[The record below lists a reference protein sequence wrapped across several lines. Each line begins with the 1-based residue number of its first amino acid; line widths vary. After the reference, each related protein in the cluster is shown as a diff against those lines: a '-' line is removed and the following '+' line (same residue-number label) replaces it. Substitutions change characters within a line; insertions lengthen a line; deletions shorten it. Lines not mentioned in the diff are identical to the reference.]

1 MLRAIF
7 VIFFFQL
14 LGEALK
20 KFFEMR
26 IPGPV
31 IGLILLLIT
40 LIFLKRFKTTAVNKL
55 KSDVLSTSN
64 YILSYLSLLFVPIGV
79 GVVMHL
85 SYLENNLFKVLVI
98 VFIQLLGEALKKFFE
113 MRIPGPVIG
122 LILLLITLIFLK
134 RFKTTAI
141 NKLKSDVLSTSN
153 YILSYLSLLFVPI
166 GVGVVMHLSYLE
178 NNLFKVLVIVFIST
192 ILTIGLT
199 AFLMEKIN
207 KRINKK

>member
-1 MLRAIF
+1 
-7 VIFFFQL
+7 
-14 LGEALK
+14 
-20 KFFEMR
+20 MR

-98 VFIQLLGEALKKFFE
+98 VFI
-113 MRIPGPVIG
+113 
-122 LILLLITLIFLK
+122 
-134 RFKTTAI
+134 
-141 NKLKSDVLSTSN
+141 
-153 YILSYLSLLFVPI
+153 
-166 GVGVVMHLSYLE
+166 
-178 NNLFKVLVIVFIST
+178 ST

>member
-7 VIFFFQL
+7 AIFSYQL
-14 LGEALK
+14 LGEAIK

-40 LIFLKRFKTTAVNKL
+40 LIFLKRYKSEAISNLKEDVVNT
-55 KSDVLSTSN
+55 ST

-85 SYLENNLFKVLVI
+85 SYLENNLFKVLI
-98 VFIQLLGEALKKFFE
+98 
-113 MRIPGPVIG
+113 
-122 LILLLITLIFLK
+122 
-134 RFKTTAI
+134 
-141 NKLKSDVLSTSN
+141 
-153 YILSYLSLLFVPI
+153 
-166 GVGVVMHLSYLE
+166 
-178 NNLFKVLVIVFIST
+178 IVFIST
-192 ILTIGLT
+192 ILTISLT

>member
-20 KFFEMR
+20 KFFEML

-40 LIFLKRFKTTAVNKL
+40 LIFLKRFKTRAINNL
-55 KSDVLSTSN
+55 KSDVLNTSN

-85 SYLENNLFKVLVI
+85 SYLENNLFKVLI
-98 VFIQLLGEALKKFFE
+98 
-113 MRIPGPVIG
+113 
-122 LILLLITLIFLK
+122 
-134 RFKTTAI
+134 
-141 NKLKSDVLSTSN
+141 
-153 YILSYLSLLFVPI
+153 
-166 GVGVVMHLSYLE
+166 
-178 NNLFKVLVIVFIST
+178 IVFIST
-192 ILTIGLT
+192 VLTIGLT

>member
-31 IGLILLLIT
+31 LGLILLLIF
-40 LIFLKRFKTTAVNKL
+40 LIFLKRFKTAAITNL
-55 KSDVLSTSN
+55 KEDVINTSN
-64 YILSYLSLLFVPIGV
+64 YILNYLSLLFVPIGV
-79 GVVMHL
+79 VVVMHL
-85 SYLENNLFKVLVI
+85 SYLENNLFKVLI
-98 VFIQLLGEALKKFFE
+98 
-113 MRIPGPVIG
+113 
-122 LILLLITLIFLK
+122 
-134 RFKTTAI
+134 
-141 NKLKSDVLSTSN
+141 
-153 YILSYLSLLFVPI
+153 
-166 GVGVVMHLSYLE
+166 
-178 NNLFKVLVIVFIST
+178 IVFIST

>member
-31 IGLILLLIT
+31 LGLILLLVV
-40 LIFLKRFKTTAVNKL
+40 LIFLRRFKTAAITNL
-55 KSDVLSTSN
+55 KEDVINTSN
-64 YILSYLSLLFVPIGV
+64 YILNYLSLLFVPIGV

-85 SYLENNLFKVLVI
+85 SYLENNLFKVLI
-98 VFIQLLGEALKKFFE
+98 
-113 MRIPGPVIG
+113 
-122 LILLLITLIFLK
+122 
-134 RFKTTAI
+134 
-141 NKLKSDVLSTSN
+141 
-153 YILSYLSLLFVPI
+153 
-166 GVGVVMHLSYLE
+166 
-178 NNLFKVLVIVFIST
+178 IVFIST

>member
-1 MLRAIF
+1 MLRSIF

-14 LGEALK
+14 LGEFLK

-40 LIFLKRFKTTAVNKL
+40 LIFLKKFKKTAIVNL
-55 KSDVLSTSN
+55 KADVINTSN

-85 SYLENNLFKVLVI
+85 SYLENNLFRVLI
-98 VFIQLLGEALKKFFE
+98 
-113 MRIPGPVIG
+113 
-122 LILLLITLIFLK
+122 
-134 RFKTTAI
+134 
-141 NKLKSDVLSTSN
+141 
-153 YILSYLSLLFVPI
+153 
-166 GVGVVMHLSYLE
+166 
-178 NNLFKVLVIVFIST
+178 IVFIST
-192 ILTIGLT
+192 ILTIGGT

-207 KRINKK
+207 RKLIKNDRKR

>member
-1 MLRAIF
+1 MLRSIF

-14 LGEALK
+14 MGEFLK

-40 LIFLKRFKTTAVNKL
+40 LIFLKRFKTRAINNL
-55 KSDVLSTSN
+55 KSDVLNTSN

-85 SYLENNLFKVLVI
+85 SYLENNLFKVLI
-98 VFIQLLGEALKKFFE
+98 
-113 MRIPGPVIG
+113 
-122 LILLLITLIFLK
+122 
-134 RFKTTAI
+134 
-141 NKLKSDVLSTSN
+141 
-153 YILSYLSLLFVPI
+153 
-166 GVGVVMHLSYLE
+166 
-178 NNLFKVLVIVFIST
+178 IVFIST
-192 ILTIGLT
+192 VLNIGLT

>member
-14 LGEALK
+14 LGEAIK

-31 IGLILLLIT
+31 LGLILLLVV
-40 LIFLKRFKTTAVNKL
+40 LIFLKRFKTTAITNL
-55 KSDVLSTSN
+55 KEDVINTSN
-64 YILSYLSLLFVPIGV
+64 YILNYLSLLFVPIGV

-85 SYLENNLFKVLVI
+85 SYLENNLFKVLI
-98 VFIQLLGEALKKFFE
+98 
-113 MRIPGPVIG
+113 
-122 LILLLITLIFLK
+122 
-134 RFKTTAI
+134 
-141 NKLKSDVLSTSN
+141 
-153 YILSYLSLLFVPI
+153 
-166 GVGVVMHLSYLE
+166 
-178 NNLFKVLVIVFIST
+178 IVFIST

>member
-20 KFFEMR
+20 KFFDMR

-31 IGLILLLIT
+31 LGLILLLVV
-40 LIFLKRFKTTAVNKL
+40 LIFLKRFKTEAITNL
-55 KSDVLSTSN
+55 KDDVINNSN
-64 YILSYLSLLFVPIGV
+64 YILNYLSLLFVPIGV

-85 SYLENNLFKVLVI
+85 SYLENNLFKVLI
-98 VFIQLLGEALKKFFE
+98 
-113 MRIPGPVIG
+113 
-122 LILLLITLIFLK
+122 
-134 RFKTTAI
+134 
-141 NKLKSDVLSTSN
+141 
-153 YILSYLSLLFVPI
+153 
-166 GVGVVMHLSYLE
+166 
-178 NNLFKVLVIVFIST
+178 IVFIST

>member
-14 LGEALK
+14 LGE
-20 KFFEMR
+20 
-26 IPGPV
+26 G
-31 IGLILLLIT
+31 
-40 LIFLKRFKTTAVNKL
+40 
-55 KSDVLSTSN
+55 
-64 YILSYLSLLFVPIGV
+64 
-79 GVVMHL
+79 
-85 SYLENNLFKVLVI
+85 
-98 VFIQLLGEALKKFFE
+98 LKKFFE

-141 NKLKSDVLSTSN
+141 ANLKNDVVNTSN
-153 YILSYLSLLFVPI
+153 YILGYLSLLFVPI

-178 NNLFKVLVIVFIST
+178 NNLFKVLLIVFIST
-192 ILTIGLT
+192 ILTISLT

>member
-1 MLRAIF
+1 
-7 VIFFFQL
+7 
-14 LGEALK
+14 
-20 KFFEMR
+20 
-26 IPGPV
+26 V

-40 LIFLKRFKTTAVNKL
+40 LIFLKRFKTTAV
-55 KSDVLSTSN
+55 
-64 YILSYLSLLFVPIGV
+64 
-79 GVVMHL
+79 
-85 SYLENNLFKVLVI
+85 
-98 VFIQLLGEALKKFFE
+98 
-113 MRIPGPVIG
+113 
-122 LILLLITLIFLK
+122 
-134 RFKTTAI
+134 

>member
-7 VIFFFQL
+7 IIFFFQL
-14 LGEALK
+14 LGEAIK

-31 IGLILLLIT
+31 LGLILLLVV
-40 LIFLKRFKTTAVNKL
+40 LIFLKRFKTVAITNL
-55 KSDVLSTSN
+55 KDDVINTSN
-64 YILSYLSLLFVPIGV
+64 YILNYLSLLFVPIGV

-85 SYLENNLFKVLVI
+85 SYLENNLFKVLI
-98 VFIQLLGEALKKFFE
+98 
-113 MRIPGPVIG
+113 
-122 LILLLITLIFLK
+122 
-134 RFKTTAI
+134 
-141 NKLKSDVLSTSN
+141 
-153 YILSYLSLLFVPI
+153 
-166 GVGVVMHLSYLE
+166 
-178 NNLFKVLVIVFIST
+178 IVFIST

>member
-20 KFFEMR
+20 KFFDMR

-31 IGLILLLIT
+31 LGLILLLVV
-40 LIFLKRFKTTAVNKL
+40 LIFLKRFKTAAITNL
-55 KSDVLSTSN
+55 KEDVINTSN
-64 YILSYLSLLFVPIGV
+64 YILNYLSLLFVPIGV

-85 SYLENNLFKVLVI
+85 SYLENNLFKVLI
-98 VFIQLLGEALKKFFE
+98 
-113 MRIPGPVIG
+113 
-122 LILLLITLIFLK
+122 
-134 RFKTTAI
+134 
-141 NKLKSDVLSTSN
+141 
-153 YILSYLSLLFVPI
+153 
-166 GVGVVMHLSYLE
+166 
-178 NNLFKVLVIVFIST
+178 IVFIST